1 MTFYPSTPDATTASP
16 VIVSPGQEV
25 PGIDIQLRKTRVY
38 TVQGKVTGLPR
49 GRRCSVSMQP
59 QDTVSSGN
67 FGMGRGAVVRP
78 DDSTFVFRGVPPG
91 RYILLATV
99 DNRLSARQEV
109 TIGDGDLEGLV
120 VPITDPGA
128 VKGKV
133 QVEGGGSKAP
143 ALKGIRVSLTPVD
156 GTPMN
161 LPNANTSD
169 DGSFSLDDVPADRYK
184 VNCSPLDSAYLKT
197 VRWSGQVSNDGIVEM
212 AGGGSATLELIFAR
226 TTAVVDG
233 DVKSADDQPAPSI
246 PVLLAPLSGRES
258 DFRIAMTDQTG
269 HFSMK
274 GMAPGSY
281 AALATDTQIFGMP
294 DAGLL
299 KALEKIT
306 TPVVV
311 EENGHATVSLKIVPE
326 AAIDAAQ

>member
-1 MTFYPSTPDATTASP
+1 
-16 VIVSPGQEV
+16 
-25 PGIDIQLRKTRVY
+25 
-38 TVQGKVTGLPR
+38 
-49 GRRCSVSMQP
+49 
-59 QDTVSSGN
+59 
-67 FGMGRGAVVRP
+67 
-78 DDSTFVFRGVPPG
+78 
-91 RYILLATV
+91 
-99 DNRLSARQEV
+99 
-109 TIGDGDLEGLV
+109 
-120 VPITDPGA
+120 
-128 VKGKV
+128 
-133 QVEGGGSKAP
+133 
-143 ALKGIRVSLTPVD
+143 
-156 GTPMN
+156 
-161 LPNANTSD
+161 
-169 DGSFSLDDVPADRYK
+169 
-184 VNCSPLDSAYLKT
+184 
-197 VRWSGQVSNDGIVEM
+197 M